1 MDLTA
6 VSMYALMPNLDASMD
21 LMADVIKNP
30 AFDPQELERIR
41 ATQLTR
47 IAAENTQPMS
57 VAMRTLPPLLFGK
70 EHHYGVPFQGT
81 GDPADV
87 QKLTRNALASFHHR
101 WIRDDNAEI
110 FAVGNTSLSE
120 LKPLLEKSFGLWRMT
135 RDKKGRKNFDVPT
148 PDEQQRIILVNRD
161 RKSTRLNSRHSCA
174 TGMASS
180 AGNK

>member
-57 VAMRTLPPLLFGK
+57 VALRTLPPLLFGK
-70 EHHYGVPFQGT
+70 EHPYGVPFTGT
-81 GDPADV
+81 GDPAVV
-87 QKLTRNALASFHHR
+87 QKLTRNDLASRSEEH
-101 WIRDDNAEI
+101 
-110 FAVGNTSLSE
+110 TSE
-120 LKPLLEKSFGLWRMT
+120 LQSLMRSSYAVFCLQ
-135 RDKKGRKNFDVPT
+135 KKN
-148 PDEQQRIILVNRD
+148 N
-161 RKSTRLNSRHSCA
+161 
-174 TGMASS
+174 
-180 AGNK
+180 

>member
-57 VAMRTLPPLLFGK
+57 VALRTLPPLLFGK
-70 EHHYGVPFQGT
+70 EHPYGMPFTGT
-81 GDPADV
+81 GDPAVV
-87 QKLTRNALASFHHR
+87 QKLTRNDLASFHHR
-101 WIRDDNAEI
+101 WIRADHAEI
-110 FAVGNTSLSE
+110 FSVGKTSLWE
-120 LKPLLEKSFGLWRMT
+120 LKPLLAERFGFWRMT
-135 RDKKGRKNFDVPT
+135 GEWKGRQN
-148 PDEQQRIILVNRD
+148 
-161 RKSTRLNSRHSCA
+161 
-174 TGMASS
+174 
-180 AGNK
+180 